1 MTKMIPTY
9 PNDRDYFFDKDDNIY
24 QVIGYVHPANYIYCL
39 EKYSKIEDGRS
50 DSSNFIWKSQLTNQY
65 YKRNISMYS
74 SRNAT
79 SNIKRHKY
87 RKTSDLYGV
96 DFIHFPR
103 TKIKRY
109 LNPIEKLEILRDQVQ
124 KSFLSLSDQERNAI
138 EISYLF
144 ERELGIAPKNLG
156 ATGSIL
162 WEGVHPN
169 SDIDI
174 IIYGIQNMRRFFQG
188 VNKLLQVNNKI
199 RLPSVIDQMKWAG
212 KFSQKSG
219 LSVDDCTVF
228 IANKNFLLYFSNFF
242 LSIAFNPT
250 MSEILQNTLSNDETK
265 FRTILEF
272 TSVTIQATVKEDD
285 WMFFYPG
292 VIYLKN
298 VKIISPNV
306 GISELPPICRAVVFE
321 HENIGYYKKGSE
333 IEIHGLVQVI
343 QNPPQD
349 VLTNTYSSFGETHT
363 YGQIIVGT
371 SENYGFEYIKNLGI

>member
-24 QVIGYVHPANYIYCL
+24 QVIGYVHPANYVYCL
-39 EKYSKIEDGRS
+39 EKYSKIEDGGR
-50 DSSNFIWKSQLTNQY
+50 DSSDFIWKSQLTNQY
-65 YKRNISMYS
+65 YKRNISIYS

-79 SNIKRHKY
+79 LNIKRHKY
-87 RKTSDLYGV
+87 RKMSNLYGV

-109 LNPIEKLEILRDQVQ
+109 LNPIEKIKMLRDQVQ

-138 EISYLF
+138 EISHLF

-156 ATGSIL
+156 TTGSIL

-174 IIYGIQNMRRFFQG
+174 IIYGIQNMRRFFQS
-188 VNKLLQVNNKI
+188 VNKLLQVSNKI

-228 IANKNFLLYFSNFF
+228 IANKKFLLFFSNFF

-250 MSEILQNTLSNDETK
+250 MPEILQNTLSTDETK
-265 FRTILEF
+265 FRTIPEF

-298 VKIISPNV
+298 VRIISPNV
-306 GISELPPICRAVVFE
+306 GISDLPPICRAVVFK

-343 QNPPQD
+343 QNPPKM
-349 VLTNTYSSFGETHT
+349 F
-363 YGQIIVGT
+363 
-371 SENYGFEYIKNLGI
+371 